1 MAESKN
7 KVSLAPVQ
15 VCFIVNNVEEAVRF
29 SEEHFGWGPFHTFSA
44 PVENAKYKGWS
55 GFKHIDVALGSGGNV
70 QIEYVHVREGKDTI
84 ALYEEKYG
92 TGIQHF
98 GVQTPDR
105 DAAIDYITSLGGEE
119 DARDEYPGIRFA
131 FMNIPTG
138 QGMFEL
144 LQTEQAAN
152 SIVDAAKAVK
162 GSGSA
167 VENPVLKVDR
177 STVVTGN
184 MNETLAFYSQCFD
197 WVNVKAD
204 VQTLRSSNG
213 EVKLKRCVAF
223 ASAMEIELIEATEE
237 GTDPYSLHRKRGEH
251 GIIHASSSDALPSDS
266 LIPSYEGEWL
276 ETGERFS
283 LYEWLG
289 GNNSLQIRH

>member
-1 MAESKN
+1 MAESVQ
-7 KVSLAPVQ
+7 KVPLAPVQ

-44 PVENAKYKGWS
+44 PVENAKYKDWT
-55 GFKHIDVALGSGGNV
+55 GFKHVDVALGSGGNV

-119 DARDEYPGIRFA
+119 DARDEFPGVRFA

-144 LQTEQAAN
+144 LQPEQSAN
-152 SIVDAAKAVK
+152 SIVDQANAVK
-162 GSGSA
+162 AGGAGS
-167 VENPVLKVDR
+167 EKHVLKVDR
-177 STVVTGN
+177 ATVVTGN
-184 MNETLAFYSQCFD
+184 MEETLAFYSQCFD
-197 WVNVKAD
+197 WVDVKAEA
-204 VQTLRSSNG
+204 QTLKSGDR
-213 EVKLKRCVAF
+213 EVKLKRCIAF
-223 ASAMEIELIEATEE
+223 AGAMEIELIEATPE
-237 GTDPYSLHRKRGEH
+237 GTDPYSLHRRRGEH
-251 GIIHASSSDALPSDS
+251 GIVHVSTSVAPVSEAL
-266 LIPSYEGEWL
+266 LPSYEGEWL
-276 ETGERFS
+276 ETGEAFA

-289 GNNSLQIRH
+289 GNNSLQVRR